1 MAYRLL
7 FLFTA
12 LVIILCPKVGWGQ
25 QPPPVAVQVTE
36 QGQLDGTSIYQYSV
50 INNAANAVV
59 GIVIGSDYY
68 HGISELNVYP
78 LGWSMETGIPQGSI
92 TSPNHWTPAVV
103 TTEES
108 NVVEIEWRNDG
119 TSNIQ
124 PGHIGI
130 GFGVVAPPHSDT
142 YLSSHWTAFME
153 DGTALSG
160 LITTAVAPRITIKLI
175 NQRVQSLEQWQVL
188 LQISN
193 TGSGTALGVVL
204 NKIVLRTLIGTGTA
218 TFVKS
223 PAPLRIG
230 NLNAGDQVTIPIS
243 INISALIKRLGIT
256 ETGTLQTAVEYP
268 THSFS
273 SAQII
278 YPKPQ

>member
-7 FLFTA
+7 FTA
-12 LVIILCPKVGWGQ
+12 LVTVVCPKVGWSQ

-36 QGQLDGTSIYQYSV
+36 QGQSDGTAIYQYSV

-78 LGWSMETGIPQGSI
+78 LGWSMKTGIPQGSI
-92 TSPNHWTPAVV
+92 TSPNHWTPTVV

-108 NVVEIEWRNDG
+108 NVVEIEWKNDG

-130 GFGVVAPPHSDT
+130 GFDVVAPPHSDT

-153 DGTALSG
+153 DGTVLSG
-160 LITTAVAPRITIKLI
+160 LITTAVAPHITIKLI
-175 NQRVQSLEQWQVL
+175 NQRMQSLGQWQAL
-188 LQISN
+188 LQVSN
-193 TGSGTALGVVL
+193 IGSGTALGVVL
-204 NKIVLRTLIGTGTA
+204 NKIALRTVIGTGTA
-218 TFVKS
+218 TFVTS
-223 PAPLRIG
+223 PVPLRIG
-230 NLNAGDQVTIPIS
+230 NLNAGDQATIPIL
-243 INISALIKRLGIT
+243 INIPASIKRLSIT
-256 ETGTLQTAVEYP
+256 ETGALQTAVENP

-273 SAQII
+273 SAQVI
-278 YPKPQ
+278 YPKLQ